1 MNGHEA
7 DRDAGGPAV
16 RAALVVQAAQD
27 RAVAASAAV
36 AGAVPA
42 VAASAAT
49 ATAPR

>member
-1 MNGHEA
+1 MNGHEG
-7 DRDAGGPAV
+7 DQDAGVPAV

-36 AGAVPA
+36 TVAAPA